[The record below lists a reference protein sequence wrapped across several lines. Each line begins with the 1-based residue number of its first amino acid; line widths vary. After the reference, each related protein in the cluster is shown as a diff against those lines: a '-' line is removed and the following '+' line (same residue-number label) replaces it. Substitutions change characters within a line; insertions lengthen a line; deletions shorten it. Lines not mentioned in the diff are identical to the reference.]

1 MLDTVIVGGG
11 LCGLAL
17 ADGLRQDGQPYVLF
31 EARERLGGRILSEYS
46 TLAGMPVDL
55 GPTWFWPDVQPRML
69 ALVESLGLAHFP
81 QHDNGK
87 ILSLTDPNRQPE
99 SLTVDNVHGGAHR
112 LAGGMG
118 ALASALAQRLAPETI
133 RLQHELMAVENK
145 GDRIALRF
153 HHTDTERHAG
163 NEVVVEARRVVLA
176 LPPRL
181 LAEHVCFTP
190 ALDDGLLQAM
200 RATHTWMA
208 DQAKAVTG
216 YASSFWREA
225 GHSGN
230 AFVSHAQVV
239 LAEVYDACDAA
250 GHAAL
255 GGFVAMPPEVRE
267 PYRLGMPMLLESQL
281 GQLFGKD
288 AVHGELH
295 YRDWANE
302 RYTCATLDRN
312 PPEAH
317 PIYGNRRLREQHWDG
332 KLLLGGSE
340 TASQAGGY
348 MEGAL
353 DAASRLRLA
362 LSAGFVP
369 AHVASGNADGLA
381 SFGNWVAVQRS
392 HVLDRYRSHLH
403 RALAAQH
410 KNQLT
415 QRALLETAEQM
426 YHEALQQ
433 LEQLPFDTRSATVE
447 QGRSA
452 LTPAV
457 LTPFNGFIRELVDTA
472 LEFNRGSCAISNF
485 PDEHAPDRVYMD
497 AICRDLSAA
506 WREFALSVNDALL
519 EKSA

>member
-17 ADGLRQDGQPYVLF
+17 ADGLRQAGQPYALF
-31 EARERLGGRILSEYS
+31 EARDRLGGRILSEHS
-46 TLAGMPVDL
+46 ALAGMPVDL

-81 QHDNGK
+81 QHDNGE
-87 ILSLTDPNRQPE
+87 ILSLTDPNKQPE
-99 SLTVDNVHGGAHR
+99 ALTVDSVHGGAHR
-112 LAGGMG
+112 LVGGMG
-118 ALASALAQRLAPETI
+118 ALASALAQRLVPGAI
-133 RLQHELMAVENK
+133 HLQHELTALEDK
-145 GDRIALRF
+145 GDHIELRF
-153 HHTDTERHAG
+153 RHIDTD
-163 NEVVVEARRVVLA
+163 VIIQARRVVLA

-181 LAEHVCFTP
+181 LAEHVTFAP
-190 ALDDGLLQAM
+190 EMDARLLEVI
-200 RATHTWMA
+200 RATPTWMA

-216 YASSFWREA
+216 YESAFWRDA

-230 AFVSHAQVV
+230 AFVNHAQVV
-239 LAEVYDACDAA
+239 LAEIYDACDAD

-267 PYRLGMPMLLESQL
+267 PYRLGMPILLESQL
-281 GQLFGKD
+281 GQVFGKD

-295 YRDWANE
+295 YQDWANE

-317 PIYGNRRLREQHWDG
+317 PIYGNRRLREQLWNG

-340 TASQAGGY
+340 TASQGGGY

-353 DAASRLRLA
+353 DAAARLRLA
-362 LSAGFVP
+362 LSTSYVP
-369 AHVASGNADGLA
+369 EKTASSNADGLA

-392 HVLDRYRSHLH
+392 HVQDRYRSHLN
-403 RALAAQH
+403 RVLAAQY
-410 KNQLT
+410 KEQLT
-415 QRALLETAEQM
+415 QRALLDTAGQM
-426 YHEALQQ
+426 YNEALQQ
-433 LEQLPFDTRSATVE
+433 LDRLPFDTRSVTVE

-485 PDEHAPDRVYMD
+485 PDEHDPDRIYMD
-497 AICRDLSAA
+497 AIRRDLSAA

>member
-17 ADGLRQDGQPYVLF
+17 ADGLCQAAQPYALF
-31 EARERLGGRILSEYS
+31 EARDRLGGRILSEHS
-46 TLAGMPVDL
+46 ALAGMPVDL
-55 GPTWFWPDVQPRML
+55 GPTWFWPDVQPHMQ
-69 ALVESLGLAHFP
+69 AQAESLGLAHFP
-81 QHDNGK
+81 QHDNGE
-87 ILSLTDPNRQPE
+87 ILSLTDPNKQLE
-99 SLTVDNVHGGAHR
+99 ALTVDSVHGGAHR

-118 ALASALAQRLAPETI
+118 ALAAALAQRLAPETI
-133 RLQHELMAVENK
+133 HLQHELTALENK
-145 GDRIALRF
+145 GDRIELRF
-153 HHTDTERHAG
+153 RHAG
-163 NEVVVEARRVVLA
+163 SEVIVEARRVVLA

-181 LAEHVCFTP
+181 LAEHVRFTP
-190 ALDDGLLQAM
+190 ALDASLLQAM

-216 YASSFWREA
+216 YASAFWREA

-239 LAEVYDACDAA
+239 LAEIYDACDAA

-281 GQLFGKD
+281 EQVFGRD
-288 AVHGELH
+288 AVNGELH

-317 PIYGNRRLREQHWDG
+317 PVYGNRRLREHHWDG

-340 TASQAGGY
+340 TASQGGGY

-353 DAASRLRLA
+353 DAAARLRLA
-362 LSAGFVP
+362 LSASHVP
-369 AHVASGNADGLA
+369 AQAASGNADGLA

-392 HVLDRYRSHLH
+392 HVLDRYRGHLS

-410 KNQLT
+410 KEQLT
-415 QRALLETAEQM
+415 QRALLDTAGQM
-426 YHEALQQ
+426 YDEALQQ
-433 LEQLPFDTRSATVE
+433 LDRLPFDTRSVTVA

-485 PDEHAPDRVYMD
+485 PDEHAPDRLYMD
-497 AICRDLSAA
+497 AIRRDLSAA

>member
-17 ADGLRQDGQPYVLF
+17 ADGLRQAGQPYALF
-31 EARERLGGRILSEYS
+31 EARDRLGGRILSEHS
-46 TLAGMPVDL
+46 ALAGMPVDL
-55 GPTWFWPDVQPRML
+55 GPAWFWPDVQPRMQAL
-69 ALVESLGLAHFP
+69 AESLGLAHFP
-81 QHDNGK
+81 QHDNGE
-87 ILSLTDPNRQPE
+87 ILSLTDPNKQPE
-99 SLTVDNVHGGAHR
+99 ALTVDNVHGGAHR

-118 ALASALAQRLAPETI
+118 ALAATLVQRLAPETI
-133 RLQHELMAVENK
+133 HLQHELTALEDK
-145 GDRIALRF
+145 RDRIELRF
-153 HHTDTERHAG
+153 RHADS
-163 NEVVVEARRVVLA
+163 EVIVEARRVVLA

-181 LAEHVCFTP
+181 LAEHVRFTP
-190 ALDDGLLQAM
+190 TLDASLLQAM

-216 YASSFWREA
+216 YASAFWREA

-230 AFVSHAQVV
+230 AFVNHPQVV
-239 LAEVYDACDAA
+239 LAEIYDACDVA

-281 GQLFGKD
+281 GQVFGKD

-340 TASQAGGY
+340 TASRGGGY

-353 DAASRLRLA
+353 DAAARLRLA
-362 LSAGFVP
+362 LSTSYVP
-369 AHVASGNADGLA
+369 EETASSNADGLA
-381 SFGNWVAVQRS
+381 SFGNWVTVQRS
-392 HVLDRYRSHLH
+392 HVLDRYRSHLI
-403 RALAAQH
+403 RALAAQY
-410 KNQLT
+410 KAQLT
-415 QRALLETAEQM
+415 QRALLDTAGQM
-426 YHEALQQ
+426 YDEALQQ
-433 LEQLPFDTRSATVE
+433 LDRLPFDTRSVTVE

-485 PDEHAPDRVYMD
+485 PDEHDPDRLYMD
-497 AICRDLSAA
+497 GIRRDLSAA

-519 EKSA
+519 GKSA